1 MARRRKTLELAL
13 WMNGASVGA
22 WRVTA
27 QGEHELHYD
36 KAWIDSPLGR
46 PISLSMPLRPAE
58 APYKGDVVRN
68 FFENLLPDNREIRT
82 RIAQHFRTRTDAFSL
97 LQEVGR
103 DCVGALQLLP
113 PGTHPD
119 PANPPRAVP
128 LSEAEVAKHL
138 AELPK
143 GGSFGLEDAGFFRLS
158 LAGAQEKTA
167 LLWHEGQWCRPE
179 GSTPTT
185 HILKLPMGTVPG
197 GIDLSTSVE
206 NEFVCMQV
214 LRAFGMP
221 TARVA
226 VLRFH
231 GQQVLAIER
240 FDRRFSAVL
249 GWLRLP
255 QEDLAQVFGVDPVRK
270 YEDHGGPGIQAIL
283 NQLIGSSNAEADR
296 LDFMRTQVLFW
307 MLAAIDGHAKNFSVH
322 LEPRGAFR
330 LTPRYDVISAYP
342 VMGTTAG
349 RLSPFKVRM
358 AMAVWRTN
366 RHYLWTQ
373 IRRAHF
379 EHTARAC
386 KIEGFGAVIDELIGD
401 TPRVLAEVGP
411 RVIGLPARVSEPIL
425 EGVQRAAERLAM
437 G

>member
-1 MARRRKTLELAL
+1 MASRRKTLELAL
-13 WMNGASVGA
+13 WMNGERVGT

-46 PISLSMPLRPAE
+46 PISLSMPLRPPE
-58 APYKGDVVRN
+58 VPYKGEVVRN

-82 RIAQHFRTRTDAFSL
+82 RIAQQFRTQTDAFSL

-103 DCVGALQLLP
+103 DCVGALQLLL

-119 PANPPRAVP
+119 SANPTRAVP
-128 LSEAEVAKHL
+128 LSEAAVAKHL
-138 AELPK
+138 AELPM
-143 GGSFGLEDAGFFRLS
+143 GGSFGSRGDAVFRLS

-185 HILKLPMGTVPG
+185 HIFKLPMGAVPG

-206 NEFVCMQV
+206 NEFVCMQL

-226 VLRFH
+226 LLRFH
-231 GQQVLAIER
+231 GQQVLAVER
-240 FDRRFSAVL
+240 FDRRLSEEL

-255 QEDLAQVFGVDPVRK
+255 QEDFAQVFGVDPSRK

-283 NQLIGSSNAEADR
+283 NQLIGSSNSEADR
-296 LDFMRTQVLFW
+296 VDFMRAQVLFW
-307 MLAAIDGHAKNFSVH
+307 MLAAIDGHAKNFSVF
-322 LEPRGAFR
+322 LEPRGTFR
-330 LTPRYDVISAYP
+330 STPRYDVISAYP
-342 VMGTTAG
+342 VRGRTAG

-358 AMAVWRTN
+358 AMAVWRAN
-366 RHYLWTQ
+366 RHYGWMQ

-386 KIEGFGAVIDELIGD
+386 KVEGFGAVIDALIRE
-401 TPRVLAEVGP
+401 TPRVLDEVGP
-411 RVIGLPARVSEPIL
+411 QVNGLPAHVSEPIL
-425 EGVQRAAERLAM
+425 EGVQLAADRLAK

>member
-1 MARRRKTLELAL
+1 
-13 WMNGASVGA
+13 
-22 WRVTA
+22 
-27 QGEHELHYD
+27 
-36 KAWIDSPLGR
+36 
-46 PISLSMPLRPAE
+46 
-58 APYKGDVVRN
+58 
-68 FFENLLPDNREIRT
+68 
-82 RIAQHFRTRTDAFSL
+82 
-97 LQEVGR
+97 
-103 DCVGALQLLP
+103 
-113 PGTHPD
+113 
-119 PANPPRAVP
+119 
-128 LSEAEVAKHL
+128 VAKHL

-158 LAGAQEKTA
+158 LAGSQEKTA

-179 GSTPTT
+179 GSTPST
-185 HILKLPMGTVPG
+185 HILKLPMGRVPG

-231 GQQVLAIER
+231 GRQVLAVER
-240 FDRRFSAVL
+240 FDRRFSEES

-255 QEDLAQVFGVDPVRK
+255 QEDFAQVFGVDPARK
-270 YEDHGGPGIQAIL
+270 YEDHGGPGIRAIL
-283 NQLIGSSNAEADR
+283 DQLIGSSNAEADR
-296 LDFMRTQVLFW
+296 VDFMRAQVLFW
-307 MLAAIDGHAKNFSVH
+307 MLAAIDGHAKNFSVF

-342 VMGTTAG
+342 VMGSTAG
-349 RLSPFKVRM
+349 KLSPFKVRM
-358 AMAVWRTN
+358 SMAVWRTD

-379 EHTARAC
+379 EYTARAC
-386 KIEGFGAVIDELIGD
+386 KIEGFGAVIDELIKE
-401 TPRVLAEVGP
+401 TPRVLSEVRP
-411 RVIGLPARVSEPIL
+411 QVSRLPTRVSEPIL
-425 EGVQRAAERLAM
+425 EGVRLAAERLAN